1 VVIGAF
7 EVRLKVMGAQSL
19 KEKRKVLKSLKDRF
33 SRMNI
38 SIAEVDDQDK
48 WQAATIGIA
57 LVSNDAG
64 YVNSA
69 IDKIA
74 KSLSEL
80 PAVEIINS
88 KVEIMHV

>member
-1 VVIGAF
+1 MVIGAF
-7 EVRLKVMGAQSL
+7 EVRLKVLGARSL

-64 YVNSA
+64 YVNSV
-69 IDKIA
+69 IDKID
-74 KSLSEL
+74 KSLGEL
-80 PAVEIINS
+80 PGVEVIHT

>member
-1 VVIGAF
+1 MVIGAF
-7 EVRLKVMGAQSL
+7 EVRLKVIGARSL

-48 WQAATIGIA
+48 WQAATIGIT
-57 LVSNDAG
+57 LVSNDAV
-64 YVNSA
+64 YVNSV
-69 IDKIA
+69 IDKID

-80 PAVEIINS
+80 PGVEVIHT

>member
-7 EVRLKVMGAQSL
+7 EVRLKVLGAQSL

-69 IDKIA
+69 LDKIA
-74 KSLSEL
+74 NSLSEL
-80 PAVEIINS
+80 PAVEIMHS
-88 KVEIMHV
+88 KVEIMHI

>member
-1 VVIGAF
+1 MVIGAF
-7 EVRLKVMGAQSL
+7 EVRLKVSGSQSL
-19 KEKRKVLKSLKDRF
+19 KEKRKVLKSIKDRF

-57 LVSNDAG
+57 LVSNDAV

-74 KSLSEL
+74 QSFSEL
-80 PAVEIINS
+80 PAVEIIHS
-88 KVEIMHV
+88 KVEIMHI

>member
-1 VVIGAF
+1 MVIGAF
-7 EVRLKVMGAQSL
+7 EVRLKVLGARSL

-57 LVSNDAG
+57 LVSNDAV
-64 YVNSA
+64 YVNSV
-69 IDKIA
+69 IDKID

-80 PAVEIINS
+80 PGVEVIHT

>member
-7 EVRLKVMGAQSL
+7 EVRLKVLGARSL

-64 YVNSA
+64 YVNSV
-69 IDKIA
+69 IDKID
-74 KSLSEL
+74 KSLGEL
-80 PAVEIINS
+80 PGVEVIHT

>member
-1 VVIGAF
+1 
-7 EVRLKVMGAQSL
+7 
-19 KEKRKVLKSLKDRF
+19 
-33 SRMNI
+33 MNI

-57 LVSNDAG
+57 LVSNDAV

-74 KSLSEL
+74 QSFSEL
-80 PAVEIINS
+80 PAVEIIHS
-88 KVEIMHV
+88 KVEIMHI

>member
-1 VVIGAF
+1 MVIGAF
-7 EVRLKVMGAQSL
+7 EVRLKVMGARSL

-69 IDKIA
+69 IDKID
-74 KSLSEL
+74 KSLSEY
-80 PAVEIINS
+80 PGVEVIHT

>member
-1 VVIGAF
+1 
-7 EVRLKVMGAQSL
+7 
-19 KEKRKVLKSLKDRF
+19 
-33 SRMNI
+33 MNI

-57 LVSNDAG
+57 MVSNDAV

-74 KSLSEL
+74 QALSEF
-80 PAVEIINS
+80 PAMEIMHS